1 MDSHIFS
8 LLSGGCVCVERMAW
22 GGGGILRE
30 GVQVRKRSR
39 VGLIEKTQM
48 KTKGC
53 GV

>member
-1 MDSHIFS
+1 M
-8 LLSGGCVCVERMAW
+8 LKGGL

-30 GVQVRKRSR
+30 GVQVRKRSG